1 MEALRKQSGLSGDGL
16 GGDMNTV
23 LNTEDDA
30 SKKIVNSR
38 E

>member
-1 MEALRKQSGLSGDGL
+1 MEALRKQSELSGDGL

-30 SKKIVNSR
+30 SKKIVNSK